1 MEINQTNL
9 TNKPEKKIS
18 KLALASFIFMITGF
32 VFLFIIP
39 MAIFKLFDFEPN
51 ITFIIGFILL
61 LFSFFLGVISI
72 FYINKKT
79 GLKGKWLAQGSIIS
93 ILFLLFLFST
103 ASTGIRTFYKT
114 LLLLSL
120 LLVVLLVTIAIL
132 YIRKSKKDKTE
143 LKQKWIDYCFLIIVI
158 LFLGFIITGTI
169 ILTSEGV
176 NSLNSRKNGY
186 IKAEISQLRVMAEL
200 YSYNKVNNDSYTNLF
215 AKENNEYIDNDI
227 RKIAENIT
235 EKGSELIGFSNNNN
249 YCVSVKLFGSK
260 DLFYCLDSR
269 GNIGEYSGN
278 PCIPES
284 LSCEKF

>member
-1 MEINQTNL
+1 
-9 TNKPEKKIS
+9 
-18 KLALASFIFMITGF
+18 
-32 VFLFIIP
+32 